1 MWFFD
6 SETHVSMFGT
16 IRKQFY
22 CALFANALDFWE
34 KHLLAKCDIFKVF
47 FYIKFS
53 CNNISNFLHFS
64 IRSQCYNEFI
74 RSRVVIHM
82 ILLDCFKLLLL
93 FLLWTMYFGFER
105 FQLWLEILFY
115 HRYYLHE
122 FWPLTLIKNIDYFSQ
137 NCWYHAW
144 TIVQRWIIVLST
156 WQKRGNICMP
166 CVILRLSQKKVW
178 SCNCIIWV
186 QNGSKTV
193 CKVLLTAHY
202 SNWETKFFA

>member
-1 MWFFD
+1 MGNLNLTRVSMRTWLKAQKKIAGKWNSKLIEQFSNKQIKKIASWMWFFD

-93 FLLWTMYFGFER
+93 FLL
-105 FQLWLEILFY
+105 
-115 HRYYLHE
+115 
-122 FWPLTLIKNIDYFSQ
+122 
-137 NCWYHAW
+137 
-144 TIVQRWIIVLST
+144 
-156 WQKRGNICMP
+156 
-166 CVILRLSQKKVW
+166 
-178 SCNCIIWV
+178 
-186 QNGSKTV
+186 
-193 CKVLLTAHY
+193 
-202 SNWETKFFA
+202 